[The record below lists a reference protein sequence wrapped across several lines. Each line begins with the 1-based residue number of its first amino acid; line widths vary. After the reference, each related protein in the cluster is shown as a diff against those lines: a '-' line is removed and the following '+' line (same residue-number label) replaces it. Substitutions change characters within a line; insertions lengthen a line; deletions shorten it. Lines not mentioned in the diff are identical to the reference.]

1 MKRNRMGIWLAAG
14 VLGMVLAGCES
25 GSLPLGGVYDLS
37 EYLFPKQAGTVVYQ
51 LFTSEKPKDE
61 SSFTDETYQDD
72 VQYAIDR
79 DGTSVTVS
87 NKAGTGDVTRYT
99 IAADQITVEETD
111 ENLSYH
117 LDRSISNATDFV
129 VETTLRETQ
138 EAAGSSK
145 LTYECNATEHVE
157 NMKIDPNPKTYE
169 DILKIL
175 CVRRN
180 TVYATVGG
188 KQFQTIV
195 ETREEKYAAKGVGV
209 IQSKQTTCEYT
220 KVDSN
225 TQADDGCTRKT
236 YKIWTFVAE

>member
-1 MKRNRMGIWLAAG
+1 MKRNQIGIWLSGG
-14 VLGMVLAGCES
+14 VLGLALAGCES

-51 LFTSEKPKDE
+51 MFTSEKPKDE

-72 VQYAIDR
+72 MQYGVDRNGASVAITD
-79 DGTSVTVS
+79 
-87 NKAGTGDVTRYT
+87 KANTGDVTRYA
-99 IAADQITVEETD
+99 IATERIAVEETA

-117 LDRSISNATDFV
+117 LDRSVNAATNFV
-129 VETTLRETQ
+129 QEATLRETQ
-138 EAAGSSK
+138 EAAGSSR
-145 LTYECNATEHVE
+145 LTYECNATEHVAT
-157 NMKIDPNPKTYE
+157 MKIDPNPKTYK

-195 ETREEKYAAKGVGV
+195 ETKEEKYAAKDVGI
-209 IQSKQTTCEYT
+209 IQSEQTTCEYT
-220 KVDSN
+220 KVDTN
-225 TQADDGCTRKT
+225 AQADDGCTRKT